1 MSLILDALRK
11 SERARQQ
18 TLTGQLSAS
27 DATPRRARIPVP
39 WATLIAILLVANA
52 LVLAIIFWR
61 THASNSTSSIVT
73 EIQTPAKATATE
85 MATPAHRPAIRS
97 LAAEA
102 AGNNPTAAANTLT
115 PTSASANS
123 VSIAPATTLVGTS
136 SSVPTPATDAP
147 PSAPVT
153 SASVDEA
160 PPLDS
165 LPLEFQ
171 QSLPPLHLD
180 VHGYAQ
186 KPADRF
192 VVINMQRYQTG
203 ETLKEGPKIIAITPQ
218 GVVLDYNGQRFLLP
232 RP

>member
-27 DATPRRARIPVP
+27 DALPKRARIPVP
-39 WATLIAILLVANA
+39 WATLIGILLAANA
-52 LVLAIIFWR
+52 LVLTIIFW
-61 THASNSTSSIVT
+61 HIHTSDIKSVVT
-73 EIQTPAKATATE
+73 ETQQPFKAAATE
-85 MATPAHRPAIRS
+85 MPTPVYRPVIRS

-102 AGNNPTAAANTLT
+102 AGNNPTVVANTVMPTASPANTT
-115 PTSASANS
+115 PITTTT
-123 VSIAPATTLVGTS
+123 APAKTS
-136 SSVPTPATDAP
+136 SSLVAPTTGTP
-147 PSAPVT
+147 PSPPVAGV
-153 SASVDEA
+153 SAGDV

-186 KPADRF
+186 KPSDRF
-192 VVINMQRYQTG
+192 VVINMQRYRTG
-203 ETLKEGPKIIAITPQ
+203 DTLKEGPKIIAITPQ
-218 GVVLDYNGQRFLLP
+218 GVILDYNGQRFLLP